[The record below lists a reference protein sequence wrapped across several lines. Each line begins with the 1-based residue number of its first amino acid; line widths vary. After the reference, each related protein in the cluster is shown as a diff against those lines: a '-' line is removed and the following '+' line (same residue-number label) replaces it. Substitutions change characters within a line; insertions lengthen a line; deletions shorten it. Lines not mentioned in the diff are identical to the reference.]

1 MLNLKYKQKYLK
13 YKQKYIQ
20 ALTKQKGGDT
30 KNILVLCQRKT
41 GRSATNDY
49 DVEEVVVPKITEL
62 IQTLLGFDTSI
73 VYMTK
78 LEKKNPGTVD
88 IDCYLGDES
97 ECSKKFIEKHNNF
110 FDLIILQTCPF
121 IFFNFDIVI
130 NLLKPKG
137 MLALTSFPAPFD
149 KKNFLSFPY
158 DGIITKLTSKN
169 LIEHEQAIDGIL
181 FIKNT

>member
-41 GRSATNDY
+41 GRDSLNKY
-49 DVEEVVVPKITEL
+49 NVEDEVVPKITEL
-62 IQTLLGFDTSI
+62 IQTLLGHDTRI
-73 VYMTK
+73 IYMTK
-78 LEKKNPGTVD
+78 LDKKNPGTVD

-97 ECSKKFIEKHNNF
+97 ECSKKFIGEHNNF

-121 IFFNFDIVI
+121 IFFNYDIVI

-137 MLALTSFPAPFD
+137 MLALTSFPEPFD
-149 KKNFLSFPY
+149 KEKFLLFPY
-158 DGIITKLTSKN
+158 DSVITKLTSKN
-169 LIEHEQAIDGIL
+169 LIEHEQPIDGIL